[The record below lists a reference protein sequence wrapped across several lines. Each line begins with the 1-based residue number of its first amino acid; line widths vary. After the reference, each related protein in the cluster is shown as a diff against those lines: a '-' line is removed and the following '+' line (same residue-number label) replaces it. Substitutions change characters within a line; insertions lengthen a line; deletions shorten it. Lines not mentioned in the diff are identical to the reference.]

1 MADGPPLIVE
11 GDWDPSQSKNVKLK
25 LQLYFQSKKK
35 SGGGDCRVELED
47 NAARVYFNSGEVR
60 EQVLKKTNHEIV
72 LEKETIKLRL
82 SSEPSHPFTGSTS
95 IEEDSAG
102 LDSSEPE
109 VKPGDG
115 ASSKSQES
123 GASSANDPSSL
134 EQPAIKNTDT
144 LLDTELDPNPA
155 VVLENVADGMSRDV
169 LMMLVENISGVDEKD
184 IRLEIFCESNRAV
197 VTFNNPTDAE
207 KFLSVSQ
214 NNKKLQKHGLTAR
227 LLEPAKSSRVESPLA
242 SKLDPTSA
250 VVLENVADEMSR
262 DVLMMLVEN
271 ISGVDEKD
279 FSLEIL
285 RESSKA
291 VVTFNDLADSEKFLS
306 VSQKNKKMQKHGLTA
321 RPLEAAQS
329 VRVENLPPSLV
340 IDTLDLWFEK
350 EWAPPNNIIMIP
362 EEQAAIVTFSDPKV
376 V

>member
-134 EQPAIKNTDT
+134 EQPAIKN
-144 LLDTELDPNPA
+144 TELDPNPA

-291 VVTFNDLADSEKFLS
+291 VVTFNDLAGR
-306 VSQKNKKMQKHGLTA
+306 N
-321 RPLEAAQS
+321 
-329 VRVENLPPSLV
+329 
-340 IDTLDLWFEK
+340 
-350 EWAPPNNIIMIP
+350 
-362 EEQAAIVTFSDPKV
+362 FS
-376 V
+376 